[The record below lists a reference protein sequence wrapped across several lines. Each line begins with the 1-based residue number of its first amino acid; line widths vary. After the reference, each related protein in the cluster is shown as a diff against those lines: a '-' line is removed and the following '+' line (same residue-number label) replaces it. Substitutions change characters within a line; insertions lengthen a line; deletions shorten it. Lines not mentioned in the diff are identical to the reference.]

1 MPAPEAVSPPG
12 FTKGQKTMKL
22 LATTAALAL
31 AAMTTGAAAASKPTI
46 VLVHGAWEQSDV
58 WGHVTPGLE
67 KDGYRVIAVTMPGRP
82 QSPAAP
88 DKVSLDLYRD
98 TILQAIAGEKRPVV
112 LVGHSFAGFPISA
125 AAEKAPQKF
134 KTLVYLAAYLPRD
147 GQTLLDLGNSDKDSK
162 VGPALQV
169 EKDKGVI
176 AIAYNARADLFAS
189 DGPEGLRRAV
199 PGLIVDEPLGPL
211 VSPLRLTAAKFGGV
225 DKVYIHTAKDKVVS
239 PWLQANMVAATP
251 VRREL
256 TLQTGHTPFLNEPDE
271 VVKAIETA
279 AE

>member
-1 MPAPEAVSPPG
+1 MR
-12 FTKGQKTMKL
+12 L
-22 LATTAALAL
+22 LATTALVLATAT
-31 AAMTTGAAAASKPTI
+31 AATTAAATPKPSI
-46 VLVHGAWEQSDV
+46 VLVHGAWEQSDI
-58 WGHVTPGLE
+58 WGHVTPVLE
-67 KDGYRVIAVTMPGRP
+67 KDGYKVIVVTMPGRP

-98 TILQAIAGEKRPVV
+98 TILKAIAAERRPVV

-125 AAEKAPQKF
+125 AAERLPKKI

-169 EKDKGVI
+169 EKEKGII
-176 AIAYNARADLFAS
+176 AIADNARADLFAS
-189 DGPEGLRRAV
+189 DGPDGLRQAV

-211 VSPLRLTAAKFGGV
+211 VSPIHLTANFGSV
-225 DKVYIHTAKDKVVS
+225 DKVYVHTAKDKVVS
-239 PWLQANMVAATP
+239 PWLQAKMVAATP
-251 VRREL
+251 VRQEL
-256 TLQTGHTPFLNEPDE
+256 TLETGHTPFLNAPDE

-279 AE
+279 AK

>member
-1 MPAPEAVSPPG
+1 MTLFAR
-12 FTKGQKTMKL
+12 
-22 LATTAALAL
+22 TASFAL
-31 AAMTTGAAAASKPTI
+31 AAAAAATAAVAGPKPSV

-58 WGHVTPGLE
+58 WGHVTPALE
-67 KDGYRVIAVTMPGRP
+67 NDGYKVIVVTMPGRP

-98 TILQAIAGEKRPVV
+98 TILQAIAGENRPVV
-112 LVGHSFAGFPISA
+112 LVGHSFAGIPISA
-125 AAEKAPQKF
+125 AAEKAPRKI
-134 KTLVYLAAYLPRD
+134 KTLVYLAAYLPKD

-162 VGPALQV
+162 VGPALQI
-169 EKDKGVI
+169 EKERGII

-189 DGPEGLRRAV
+189 DGPDALRQVV
-199 PGLIVDEPLGPL
+199 PGLIVDEPLAPL
-211 VSPLRLTAAKFGGV
+211 VSPIHLTAGRFGSV

-239 PWLQANMVAATP
+239 PWLQARMVAATP

-256 TLQTGHTPFLNEPDE
+256 TLQTGHTPFLNAPDD

-279 AE
+279 AK